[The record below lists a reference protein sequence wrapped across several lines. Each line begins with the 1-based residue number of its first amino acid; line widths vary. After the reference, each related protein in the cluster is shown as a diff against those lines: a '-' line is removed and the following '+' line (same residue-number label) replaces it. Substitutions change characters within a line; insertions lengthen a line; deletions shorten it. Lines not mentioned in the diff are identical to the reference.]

1 MIIEEVLTRIK
12 SEFEDSVLTATH
24 RGIQK
29 KNGLQAKKSL
39 ICSSQLI
46 NYIHEYIK
54 VQLVTNGINPNCVF
68 PPLGETKPELQLTG
82 FLKQKRQDI
91 SVLPNHLQAVK
102 QKVSWGPLSY
112 EDKWDVFGR
121 ELTEQILT
129 INVRS
134 QLSSVQKNAD
144 TLFERTYAESSN
156 FHELHKKM
164 VLGEVY
170 LIPTHE
176 YCEEAMLE
184 NRVAWSESPT
194 NIEKYI
200 SFFSQ
205 ISGRE
210 NEQDSSLKYEQC
222 ALLIADFRQE
232 KPVLYR
238 SVEELKRDGLVS
250 PNFTINKDVL
260 SLERFVPNLL
270 SVYHQRFDAM
280 NLI

>member
-1 MIIEEVLTRIK
+1 MNIEDVLCRIK
-12 SEFEDSVLTATH
+12 GEMEESIETAMH
-24 RGIQK
+24 RGVQK
-29 KNGLQAKKSL
+29 KHGLEAKKSL

-46 NYIHEYIK
+46 NHIHEYIK
-54 VQLVTNGINPNCVF
+54 IQLVQNGINAECVY
-68 PPLGETKPELQLTG
+68 PPLGHTKPELQLTG

-134 QLSSVQKNAD
+134 QLSSVSKNAD

-176 YCEEAMLE
+176 YCEEAMLQ
-184 NRVAWSESPT
+184 NRVAWSETQT

-210 NEQDSSLKYEQC
+210 GEKDSPLKYEQC
-222 ALLIADFRQE
+222 ALMIADFRHE
-232 KPVLYR
+232 TPVLYR
-238 SVEELKRDGLVS
+238 SLDELKRDGLVS
-250 PNFTINKDVL
+250 STFEINKDVL
-260 SLERFVPNLL
+260 SLGRFVPNLL
-270 SVYHQRFDAM
+270 SIYHQRFNAM